1 MFPKGRCKEILWE
14 MHEETGHHGVWVVEQ
29 QVMLR
34 YYWPGMKKQIKQHVQ
49 SCHNCQLRSTKKMH
63 IPVTISH
70 PPSLFSKVYLNVMK
84 MPLARGKQWIV
95 ACRVDLSGSAIAWDK
110 AHVIARFFLK
120 QIILH
125 YGIVQEVVTDNG
137 PSFSGEFSR
146 LLQQYG
152 IPKIKISPY
161 NSQANRVVEQG
172 HYNIREAIVKLC
184 DGNLLQWP
192 LMVPAAVYADGITVR
207 RATGFSP
214 YFLLQGV
221 HPLMP
226 GDLSDATFLV
236 TDYHPG
242 MSHEELL
249 KQLL

>member
-1 MFPKGRCKEILWE
+1 MYKWNPGHSPQVVMFPKGRCKEILWE

-120 QIILH
+120 QILLH

-146 LLQQYG
+146 SRFPHI
-152 IPKIKISPY
+152 IPR
-161 NSQANRVVEQG
+161 QTE
-172 HYNIREAIVKLC
+172 
-184 DGNLLQWP
+184 
-192 LMVPAAVYADGITVR
+192 
-207 RATGFSP
+207 
-214 YFLLQGV
+214 
-221 HPLMP
+221 
-226 GDLSDATFLV
+226 
-236 TDYHPG
+236 
-242 MSHEELL
+242 
-249 KQLL
+249 